1 MIGAPADPAW
11 SQGTGTPAAISTW
24 ERRAPF
30 AGDAAG
36 LSPVNFATMLLE
48 VKSLSRCFT
57 ASVIKSQLL
66 RELVVPICRRPPGCP
81 RQEGAA
87 TRSQREPEP
96 DPSPVLN
103 WGETCQICDP
113 AAKSKPCPVG
123 WTLCPCS
130 ASLLVGTGTPGRC
143 HAGRRTSLL
152 GNHISSCHSWS
163 SCSIAIIATICDF

>member
-66 RELVVPICRRPPGCP
+66 GELVVPICRRPLGCP
-81 RQEGAA
+81 RQERAA
-87 TRSQREPEP
+87 TRSQRELEP

-103 WGETCQICDP
+103 G
-113 AAKSKPCPVG
+113 
-123 WTLCPCS
+123 
-130 ASLLVGTGTPGRC
+130 
-143 HAGRRTSLL
+143 GRRARSVTQRRSRSLVPWVGPSALALLRFWWGQGPLDSTTQGGGLRSWEITSACVIPGPPALL
-152 GNHISSCHSWS
+152 L
-163 SCSIAIIATICDF
+163 